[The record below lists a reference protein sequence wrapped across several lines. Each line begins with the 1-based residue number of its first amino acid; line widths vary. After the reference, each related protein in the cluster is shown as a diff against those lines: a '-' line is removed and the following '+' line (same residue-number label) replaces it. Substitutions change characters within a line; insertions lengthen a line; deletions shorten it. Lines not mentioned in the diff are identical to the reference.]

1 MNTETLEGMKTSR
14 TRVVVCAVDLSEY
27 SLPVIEHALDEAHRL
42 ADVDLHFV
50 HVVEHTK
57 TLFAQAG
64 IDSLEVARAEAA
76 LQTLVAE
83 SLPAFEDANLGA
95 QRKVRFH
102 TRVGIPDEEIVELCH
117 EARADRLVVGRHGA
131 RIRRGKMGGIA
142 SRVLESAPCTVHV
155 VRLTDYEGADEDRAQ
170 CKLCIDT
177 REQSGGEQWFCR
189 EHSEGRVPRL
199 MESVGVSSPVPG
211 WGIF

>member
-1 MNTETLEGMKTSR
+1 MNTETRKRMISSR
-14 TRVVVCAVDLSEY
+14 ARVVVCAVDLSEY

-42 ADVDLHFV
+42 ANVDVHV
-50 HVVEHTK
+50 IHVVEQTK
-57 TLFAQAG
+57 RLFAQAD
-64 IDSLEVARAEAA
+64 IDSLEVTRAETT
-76 LQTLVAE
+76 LRTLVAE
-83 SLPAFEDANLGA
+83 SLPAFEDENLDA

-102 TRVGIPDEEIVELCH
+102 IRIGKPDEEIVELCH

-142 SRVLESAPCTVHV
+142 SRVVEASPCTVHV
-155 VRLTDYEGADEDRAQ
+155 VRMADYEGIDEDLAQ
-170 CKLCIDT
+170 CPQCIDT
-177 REQSGGEQWFCR
+177 REQSGGDQWFCR

-199 MESVGVSSPVPG
+199 MESVGVSSPIPG